1 MNAWVLVLRAADQ
14 AARWHADQ
22 RRKGHAEEPYVNH
35 LIEVASLVT
44 EATDGAD
51 PNVVIAALLH
61 DAVED
66 QKVPIDTIAREFRST
81 RRRHRDGGDRRQD
94 VAQGGEKA
102 RSDRDRGPRKKS
114 REAKLIKLAD
124 KTSNVRAVASASSR
138 RRLVGEASRRLHRLG
153 QERGCQASRDIS
165 LAGTGVDE
173 AADRAVQSLTP
184 LWPAKMTNG
193 GCAIGPRLR
202 QSSYRQTNDFYE

>member
-1 MNAWVLVLRAADQ
+1 MNSWVLVLRAADQ
-14 AARWHADQ
+14 AARWHTDQ
-22 RRKGHAEEPYVNH
+22 RRKGHAEEPYLNH

-66 QKVPIDTIAREFRST
+66 QKVPIDTIAQQF
-81 RRRHRDGGDRRQD
+81 GQQ
-94 VAQGGEKA
+94 VADIVMEVTDDKTL
-102 RSDRDRGPRKKS
+102 PKEERKRVQIETAAHKS

-124 KTSNVRAVASASSR
+124 KTSNVRAVALSPAADWSVKR
-138 RRLVGEASRRLHRLG
+138 RGDYIVWARNVVAKLRGTSIWL
-153 QERGCQASRDIS
+153 ERKF
-165 LAGTGVDE
+165 DE

-184 LWPAKMTNG
+184 PLAG
-193 GCAIGPRLR
+193 
-202 QSSYRQTNDFYE
+202 